1 MKKNRMKVRIKAS
14 DHRNEPHFDHLRNYH
29 PTTITE
35 SRKFRKPKHKKNWMD
50 EADEWK
56 LLTNQNFAAVLF
68 LASALLPEGE
78 GVGEARG
85 RGRQYEPGSL

>member
-50 EADEWK
+50 EAEDWTQQ
-56 LLTNQNFAAVLF
+56 L
-68 LASALLPEGE
+68 
-78 GVGEARG
+78 
-85 RGRQYEPGSL
+85 

>member
-50 EADEWK
+50 EAEDWTKSTIKILDNLEFRRCSFSCICPPPWRGGGGR
-56 LLTNQNFAAVLF
+56 
-68 LASALLPEGE
+68 SPGE
-78 GVGEARG
+78 G
-85 RGRQYEPGSL
+85 